1 MFTLRFQGNP
11 DDLTIM
17 MSFTSTVLSLQNAL
31 GVPSAKVPI
40 DSATLVLYIL
50 PPLVTYFLVAVLAV
64 SPNTRT
70 VLVALW
76 PLVALLTLRAGI
88 SVDLSFG
95 KTERTINNVGLVVSV
110 FRNKWAWGRS
120 GLFRFPFRSS

>member
-50 PPLVTYFLVAVLAV
+50 PPLVAV
-64 SPNTRT
+64 SPDTRT
-70 VLVALW
+70 VRVALW
-76 PLVALLTLRAGI
+76 PLVALLALRAGI

-120 GLFRFPFRSS
+120 GLYRFPFRSS